1 MSGGTEKEDIRGR
14 IESFD
19 QSVRSLEKRLRA
31 VERRLSVEVPAED
44 VAGTVFEA
52 QQPQTSEDVRGAI
65 ESIDKLKA
73 ELEELRSLVEGSLR
87 VDIDKLSDKLETAL
101 ASQDEKLMRIED
113 RNRITIGSVKMP
125 VELSGIMGAAL
136 LLLTGGLIFAGRWD
150 ILRSPYFSLGLGLA
164 LAVAVLAKFYVVNK
178 KAD

>member
-1 MSGGTEKEDIRGR
+1 MGGGTEKEDIRGR

-52 QQPQTSEDVRGAI
+52 QQPRSSEDVRGAI
-65 ESIDKLKA
+65 ESIDKLKV
-73 ELEELRSLVEGSLR
+73 EVEELRSLVEGSLR
-87 VDIDKLSDKLETAL
+87 VDLDKLSDKLEASL
-101 ASQDEKLMRIED
+101 ASQDEKLTRIED
-113 RNRITIGSVKMP
+113 RNRITIGSIKMP
-125 VELSGIMGAAL
+125 VELSGIIGAAL
-136 LLLTGGLIFAGRWD
+136 LLLTGGLIFADRWD

-164 LAVAVLAKFYVVNK
+164 LAIAVLAKFYMVNR

>member
-1 MSGGTEKEDIRGR
+1 MSGGTSKEDVRGR

-44 VAGTVFEA
+44 VAGTVFET
-52 QQPQTSEDVRGAI
+52 QQPPVSGDVRSAI
-65 ESIDKLKA
+65 ESIDKLKV
-73 ELEELRSLVEGSLR
+73 EVEELRSLVEGSLR
-87 VDIDKLSDKLETAL
+87 VDIDKLSDKLESSL

-113 RNRITIGSVKMP
+113 RNRITIGSIKMP

-164 LAVAVLAKFYVVNK
+164 LAVAVLVKFYVVNR